1 MSKKLFPRKSLPGL
15 ILLLILGRVNFKLYL
30 TDGMFGG
37 EIIEKHYHGFSVI
50 LKVFLVI
57 FSKKIDS

>member
-1 MSKKLFPRKSLPGL
+1 MSKKLFPRKSLPRL

-30 TDGMFGG
+30 TDGMFAGD
-37 EIIEKHYHGFSVI
+37 IIEKHHDFSVI